1 MDLEQRLLDFSLLG
15 AGWVLWVLVALS
27 ILCIAVAVERAT
39 YLRLNATN
47 EIALQEAMTAFLKDG
62 DAETFQGKLD
72 EAGGIQARVLAAGLD
87 AADDGSDSV
96 EEVISGTLVF
106 EKEKANRR
114 LLVLGTVGSN
124 APFIGLFGTVLGII
138 QAFHELSK
146 SKAAEQ
152 QASGAADAASDAVM
166 ASISEALVATAI
178 GLMVAIPAVIL
189 YNYFQQ
195 RVKEVM
201 NESRSLSHLVLA
213 KLKTTRTEVS

>member
-39 YLRLNATN
+39 YLRLNSTN
-47 EIALQEAMTAFLKDG
+47 EIALQEAMTVFLKDG
-62 DAETFQGKLD
+62 DTETFQGKLD

-87 AADDGSDSV
+87 AADDGYESV

-106 EKEKANRR
+106 EKEKADRR
-114 LLVLGTVGSN
+114 LLILGTVGSN

-152 QASGAADAASDAVM
+152 QAGAAEAATDAVM

-189 YNYFQQ
+189 YNYFQR
-195 RVKEVM
+195 RVKDVM
-201 NESRSLSHLVLA
+201 SQSRSLSHLVLA
-213 KLKTTRTEVS
+213 KLKTTREVS